1 MPEQER
7 LPLHRTAMLPLLLAI
22 AAIALALVSTFLA
35 DLVAKLVLLGLAL
48 VLIAACGVLLGLMV
62 LRIRRTSN
70 PGQR

>member
-1 MPEQER
+1 
-7 LPLHRTAMLPLLLAI
+7 MLPLLLAI